1 MKRFMKNMVV
11 LWSVIFFITTL
22 SCNGNK
28 DISDPISEPSCKTD
42 AELAKETLS
51 IVSETL
57 ENFSLPVVCGRNA
70 DVTVEWK
77 SNNNDV
83 ISIDVSATEISAIV
97 TRPENDTT
105 VVLTATL
112 TDSSSNVATKDFNV
126 LVYAEDAEIGDEN
139 YLELAF
145 AKFDSLFTAPA
156 YAYNEIEISKNL
168 IIGEKEVTFDTFT
181 STDENHVYVENDK
194 IYIKRDLV
202 DCTVDVSL
210 KLSYG
215 SASETKEFS
224 IRLPAI
230 SVFNFY
236 QICNSHDINGNEY
249 EQTSIASM
257 SFDSSAKIITWEY
270 KWNEVPVVSGKG
282 EEINEVCGAKFSY
295 ESIVDNKVINVTTK
309 EMKTYIA
316 FGDLEADTW
325 YPVSVIKSQLSKI
338 NADKSLKELFRF
350 FENIDFDYY
359 IDFDLSADTYVNK
372 AFVYLESA
380 YTEGKEWYE
389 QFGSFYA
396 SNGEVDTSDVEVDI
410 TEGIKFSANN
420 MDILCDISCSFFD
433 MEANEDYS
441 EFIYNQ
447 NNSYFKFIIVDN
459 ADGTISLT
467 VYDSDDKESSPI
479 LSDKILK
486 FCEMDIRDAIE

>member
-1 MKRFMKNMVV
+1 MEKFMKNMVV
-11 LWSVIFFITTL
+11 LCSVIFLITTL

-97 TRPENDTT
+97 TRPEKDTR

-112 TDSSSNVATKDFNV
+112 TDSSANVATKDFNV
-126 LVYAEDAEIGDEN
+126 LVYAEDAEIGDEK

-181 STDENHVYVENDK
+181 STDENHVYLENDK

-224 IRLPAI
+224 IKLPAI
-230 SVFNFY
+230 SVFNY
-236 QICNSHDINGNEY
+236 Y
-249 EQTSIASM
+249 SIDNTYDTNDDECKITTTGSM
-257 SFDSSAKIITWEY
+257 SFDYSAKIITWEGKEIY
-270 KWNEVPVVSGKG
+270 EPVIAGNG
-282 EEINEVCGAKFSY
+282 EESTYIRSAKFSY
-295 ESIVDNKVINVTTK
+295 ESIVDNRVINVTTK
-309 EMKTYIA
+309 EMKTSVA

-325 YPVSVIKSQLSKI
+325 YPVSVIKSQLSKGDV
-338 NADKSLKELFRF
+338 DKSIKRKFHF

-359 IDFDLSADTYVNK
+359 IFFDPADTYVNK

-380 YTEGKEWYE
+380 YAEGKEWYE
-389 QFGSFYA
+389 QFGTFSTLNLA
-396 SNGEVDTSDVEVDI
+396 VVDI
-410 TEGIKFSANN
+410 NGGGGIIVFHNN
-420 MDILCDISCSFFD
+420 VDILSDISCSFFD

-467 VYDSDDKESSPI
+467 VYDSDDKTASPV
-479 LSDKILK
+479 LSDKILEFDSK
-486 FCEMDIRDAIE
+486 KIEDAIY

>member
-57 ENFSLPVVCGRNA
+57 ENFSLPAVCGRNA

-112 TDSSSNVATKDFNV
+112 TDSSANVAAKDFNV

-181 STDENHVYVENDK
+181 STDENHVYLENDK

-224 IRLPAI
+224 IKLPAI
-230 SVFNFY
+230 SVFNYYSIEDYF
-236 QICNSHDINGNEY
+236 DGNDEY
-249 EQTSIASM
+249 ETTTIASM
-257 SFDSSAKIITWEY
+257 SFDYSAKIITWEY
-270 KWNEVPVVSGKG
+270 KWIKVPVVSGKG

-309 EMKTYIA
+309 EMKTSVA

-325 YPVSVIKSQLSKI
+325 YPVSEIKSQLSKGDV
-338 NADKSLKELFRF
+338 DKSIKRKFHF

-359 IDFDLSADTYVNK
+359 IDFNIFADTYVNK
-372 AFVYLESA
+372 AFVYFEST
-380 YTEGKEWYE
+380 YSEGKEWYE
-389 QFGSFYA
+389 QFCSFDA
-396 SNGEVDTSDVEVDI
+396 ANVEVYTND
-410 TEGIKFSANN
+410 GIIIFANN
-420 MDILCDISCSFFD
+420 MDILCNIRCSFFD

-467 VYDSDDKESSPI
+467 VYDSDDKDSSPV
-479 LSDKILK
+479 LSDKILE
-486 FCEMDIRDAIE
+486 FTELDIRDAIE

>member
-1 MKRFMKNMVV
+1 MKRFMKNMLV

-57 ENFSLPVVCGRNA
+57 ENFSLPAVCGRNA

-112 TDSSSNVATKDFNV
+112 TDSSSNVAAKDFNV

-181 STDENHVYVENDK
+181 STDENHVYLENDK

-202 DCTVDVSL
+202 DYTVDVSL

-224 IRLPAI
+224 IKLPAV
-230 SVFNFY
+230 SVFNYYNDYYDYDDF
-236 QICNSHDINGNEY
+236 DGNEY
-249 EQTSIASM
+249 EMTTIGSM
-257 SFDSSAKIITWEY
+257 SFDYSAKIITYEF
-270 KWNEVPVVSGKG
+270 KFIKVPVVSGKG
-282 EEINEVCGAKFSY
+282 EEINQVYGTKFSY
-295 ESIVDNKVINVTTK
+295 ESIVDNKVINATTK
-309 EMKTYIA
+309 EMKTSVA

-325 YPVSVIKSQLSKI
+325 YPVSKIKSQLSKGDV
-338 NADKSLKELFRF
+338 DKSIKEKFRF
-350 FENIDFDYY
+350 FENIDFDYD
-359 IDFDLSADTYVNK
+359 IDFDISADTYVNK
-372 AFVYLESA
+372 AFVYFAGTYS
-380 YTEGKEWYE
+380 EGKEWYE
-389 QFGSFYA
+389 QFGSFEA
-396 SNGEVDTSDVEVDI
+396 ANVRVDI
-410 TEGIKFSANN
+410 NDGIEISANN

-479 LSDKILK
+479 LSDKILE
-486 FCEMDIRDAIE
+486 FFGEDF

>member
-57 ENFSLPVVCGRNA
+57 ENFSLPAVCGRNA

-112 TDSSSNVATKDFNV
+112 TDSSANVATKDFNV

-181 STDENHVYVENDK
+181 STDENHVYLENDK

-202 DCTVDVSL
+202 DRTVDVSL

-224 IRLPAI
+224 IKLPAV
-230 SVFNFY
+230 SVFNYYDYYDYYDYF
-236 QICNSHDINGNEY
+236 DGFDGNEY
-249 EQTSIASM
+249 EVTEKYSM
-257 SFDSSAKIITWEY
+257 AIDSSAKIITWEG
-270 KWNEVPVVSGKG
+270 KWIKVPVIAGKG
-282 EEINEVCGAKFSY
+282 EEINEVMCAKFSY

-309 EMKTYIA
+309 EMKTDVA

-325 YPVSVIKSQLSKI
+325 YPVSVIKSQLSKGDV
-338 NADKSLKELFRF
+338 DKSIKEKFRF

-359 IDFDLSADTYVNK
+359 IDFNNSATTYVNK

-380 YTEGKEWYE
+380 YAEGKEWYE
-389 QFGSFYA
+389 QFGCFEA
-396 SNGEVDTSDVEVDI
+396 SNLEVDI
-410 TEGIKFSANN
+410 NGRIKVFHNN
-420 MDILCDISCSFFD
+420 EDILCDISCSFFD

-479 LSDKILK
+479 LSDKILE
-486 FCEMDIRDAIE
+486 FSEMDIRDVLN